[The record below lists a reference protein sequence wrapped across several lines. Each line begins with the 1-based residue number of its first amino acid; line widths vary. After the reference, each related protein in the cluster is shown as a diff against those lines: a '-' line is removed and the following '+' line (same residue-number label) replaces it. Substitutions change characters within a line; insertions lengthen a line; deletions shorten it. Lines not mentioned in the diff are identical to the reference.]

1 MQPKFDKNLLPIAF
15 DLDKEYLFEQAL
27 KRPRKNKLVFI
38 LSLEIIKL
46 KFQYIFISK

>member
-27 KRPRKNKLVFI
+27 KRPRK
-38 LSLEIIKL
+38 
-46 KFQYIFISK
+46 KFYFEGKERSDYYYAPYEP